1 MPSKGMRNVFFKS
14 PSPSPSRTAMIPPA
28 SPSRTFSES
37 LMDENIEIAESLI
50 TKWDSTNV
58 SSYANV
64 TSLFHADP
72 HEAKQYLNSVRDL
85 QAAMQHLVIENSSSE
100 QIVAAQNLMQLAMKR
115 LEKEFYQILSVNRA
129 NLDPESVSDR
139 SSRSSATRAS
149 TSDFEESDESEEDEF
164 RFGTELDDSISDVE
178 RVSMIAMADL
188 KAIADCM
195 ISSGYGRECVK
206 IYKIIRKS
214 IVDESLYHLGVER
227 QISLSHLQKMDWE
240 MVELKIKTWLNAV
253 KVAVKTLFYGERILC
268 DHVFS
273 ASASIRESCFSE
285 ISKEAAISL
294 FGFPET
300 VAKCKKTPEKMFRTL
315 DLYEAISDLLPEIQS
330 IFSYESTS
338 TVRSQAIN
346 SLIKLGD
353 AVRTMLMDFET
364 AVQKDPSKAT
374 VPGGGVHPLTRY
386 VMNYISIL
394 ADYSGA
400 LADKVAD
407 RPLNLQTPLPE
418 SYFGSPSEVD
428 DSPVSVRFAWLVLVL
443 LCKLDGKAELY
454 KDVALSYLFLAN
466 NLQYVVAKV
475 RSSNLKLYLGDD
487 WVNKHELKVK
497 QYASNYE
504 RMGWSKVISSLPE
517 DPKAEI
523 SLDQARDCYKKFG
536 AAFEAAYKKQSSWV
550 VPDPKLRDEIKA
562 SVARKLGGAYGNF
575 NEKNRGRSRS
585 FVKFAPDDLGNYLS
599 DLFYGNGSTGSISSS
614 SSSSTS
620 SSHSRG
626 RRGH

>member
-58 SSYANV
+58 SSFANV

-85 QAAMQHLVIENSSSE
+85 QAAMQHLVTENSSSE
-100 QIVAAQNLMQLAMKR
+100 KIVAAQNLMQLAMKR

-129 NLDPESVSDR
+129 NLDPESVSAR
-139 SSRSSATRAS
+139 SSISSAARSS
-149 TSDFEESDESEEDEF
+149 TSDFEESAESEEDEF
-164 RFGTELDDSISDVE
+164 RFWTELDDSHSDVE
-178 RVSMIAMADL
+178 RVSMIPMADL

-273 ASASIRESCFSE
+273 ASDSIRESCFSE

-315 DLYEAISDLLPEIQS
+315 DLYEAISDLLPDIQS
-330 IFSYESTS
+330 IFSYESTF

-346 SLIKLGD
+346 SLIKLRD
-353 AVRTMLMDFET
+353 A
-364 AVQKDPSKAT
+364 K
-374 VPGGGVHPLTRY
+374 
-386 VMNYISIL
+386 SIV
-394 ADYSGA
+394 D
-400 LADKVAD
+400 
-407 RPLNLQTPLPE
+407 E
-418 SYFGSPSEVD
+418 SL
-428 DSPVSVRFAWLVLVL
+428 WI
-443 LCKLDGKAELY
+443 GK
-454 KDVALSYLFLAN
+454 
-466 NLQYVVAKV
+466 
-475 RSSNLKLYLGDD
+475 
-487 WVNKHELKVK
+487 W
-497 QYASNYE
+497 
-504 RMGWSKVISSLPE
+504 WS
-517 DPKAEI
+517 
-523 SLDQARDCYKKFG
+523 
-536 AAFEAAYKKQSSWV
+536 
-550 VPDPKLRDEIKA
+550 
-562 SVARKLGGAYGNF
+562 
-575 NEKNRGRSRS
+575 
-585 FVKFAPDDLGNYLS
+585 
-599 DLFYGNGSTGSISSS
+599 
-614 SSSSTS
+614 
-620 SSHSRG
+620 
-626 RRGH
+626 

>member
-14 PSPSPSRTAMIPPA
+14 PSPSRTAMIPPA
-28 SPSRTFSES
+28 SPSCTFSES

-58 SSYANV
+58 SSFANV

-85 QAAMQHLVIENSSSE
+85 QAAMQHLVTENSSSE

-129 NLDPESVSDR
+129 NLDPESVSAR
-139 SSRSSATRAS
+139 SSRSSEARSS

-273 ASASIRESCFSE
+273 ASDSIRESCFSE

-294 FGFPET
+294 FGFP
-300 VAKCKKTPEKMFRTL
+300 KPW
-315 DLYEAISDLLPEIQS
+315 QS
-330 IFSYESTS
+330 ARKPGENVSHIGPI
-338 TVRSQAIN
+338 RSNI
-346 SLIKLGD
+346 
-353 AVRTMLMDFET
+353 
-364 AVQKDPSKAT
+364 
-374 VPGGGVHPLTRY
+374 
-386 VMNYISIL
+386 
-394 ADYSGA
+394 
-400 LADKVAD
+400 
-407 RPLNLQTPLPE
+407 RPL
-418 SYFGSPSEVD
+418 
-428 DSPVSVRFAWLVLVL
+428 A
-443 LCKLDGKAELY
+443 
-454 KDVALSYLFLAN
+454 
-466 NLQYVVAKV
+466 
-475 RSSNLKLYLGDD
+475 
-487 WVNKHELKVK
+487 
-497 QYASNYE
+497 
-504 RMGWSKVISSLPE
+504 
-517 DPKAEI
+517 
-523 SLDQARDCYKKFG
+523 
-536 AAFEAAYKKQSSWV
+536 
-550 VPDPKLRDEIKA
+550 
-562 SVARKLGGAYGNF
+562 
-575 NEKNRGRSRS
+575 
-585 FVKFAPDDLGNYLS
+585 
-599 DLFYGNGSTGSISSS
+599 
-614 SSSSTS
+614 
-620 SSHSRG
+620 
-626 RRGH
+626 

>member
-1 MPSKGMRNVFFKS
+1 MFFKS

-50 TKWDSTNV
+50 TKWDFTNV
-58 SSYANV
+58 SSFANV

-85 QAAMQHLVIENSSSE
+85 QAAMQRLVTENSSSE
-100 QIVAAQNLMQLAMKR
+100 KIVAAQNLMQLAMKR

-129 NLDPESVSDR
+129 NLDPESVSAR
-139 SSRSSATRAS
+139 SSRSS
-149 TSDFEESDESEEDEF
+149 TSDFEESGESEEDEF

-253 KVAVKTLFYGERILC
+253 KVAVKTLFNGERILC

-273 ASASIRESCFSE
+273 ASDSIRESCFSE

-294 FGFPET
+294 FRFPET
-300 VAKCKKTPEKMFRTL
+300 VAKYKKTPEKMFRTL
-315 DLYEAISDLLPEIQS
+315 DLYEAISELLPEIQS

-364 AVQKDPSKAT
+364 AIQKDPSKAT

-386 VMNYISIL
+386 VMNYISLL

-400 LADKVAD
+400 LADIVAD
-407 RPLNLQTPLPE
+407 WPLNVQTPLPE
-418 SYFGSPSEVD
+418 SYFGSPSELD

-443 LCKLDGKAELY
+443 LCKLDGKVELY

-475 RSSNLKLYLGDD
+475 RSSNLKLFLDDD
-487 WVNKHELKVK
+487 WVNKHELTVK

-517 DPKAEI
+517 DPTAEI
-523 SLDQARDCYKKFG
+523 SPDQARDCYKKFG
-536 AAFEAAYKKQSSWV
+536 AAFEEAYKKQSSWV
-550 VPDPKLRDEIKA
+550 VPDPKLRDEIKV
-562 SVARKLGGAYGNF
+562 SVARKLGASYGNF
-575 NEKNRGRSRS
+575 YEKNRSGLGS
-585 FVKFAPDDLGNYLS
+585 FVKFAPDDLGNHLS
-599 DLFYGNGSTGSISSS
+599 DLFYGNGSTGSVS
-614 SSSSTS
+614 S

>member
-1 MPSKGMRNVFFKS
+1 MFFKS
-14 PSPSPSRTAMIPPA
+14 PSPSPSRTAKIPPA

-50 TKWDSTNV
+50 TKWDTNNV
-58 SSYANV
+58 SSFANV

-85 QAAMQHLVIENSSSE
+85 QAAMQHMVTENSSSE
-100 QIVAAQNLMQLAMKR
+100 KIIAAQKLMQLAMKR

-129 NLDPESVSDR
+129 NLDPESVSAR
-139 SSRSSATRAS
+139 SSISSGARSSI
-149 TSDFEESDESEEDEF
+149 SDFEVSDESEEDEF
-164 RFGTELDDSISDVE
+164 RFGTELDDS
-178 RVSMIAMADL
+178 IAMADL

-214 IVDESLYHLGVER
+214 IVDESLHHLGVER

-253 KVAVKTLFYGERILC
+253 KVAVKTLFNGERILC

-273 ASASIRESCFSE
+273 ASDSIRESCFSE

-294 FGFPET
+294 FRFPET
-300 VAKCKKTPEKMFRTL
+300 VAKYKKTPEKMFRTL

-330 IFSYESTS
+330 IFSYDSTS

-364 AVQKDPSKAT
+364 AIQKDQSKAS
-374 VPGGGVHPLTRY
+374 VPGGGIHPLTRY
-386 VMNYISIL
+386 VMNYISFL

-400 LADKVAD
+400 LADIVAD
-407 RPLNLQTPLPE
+407 WPLNLQTPLPE
-418 SYFGSPSEVD
+418 SYFGSPSELD

-475 RSSNLKLYLGDD
+475 RSSNLKLFLGDD

-504 RMGWSKVISSLPE
+504 RIGWSKVISSLPE
-517 DPKAEI
+517 DPTAEI
-523 SLDQARDCYKKFG
+523 SPDQARDCYKKFG
-536 AAFEAAYKKQSSWV
+536 AAFEEAYKKQSSWV
-550 VPDPKLRDEIKA
+550 VPDPKLRDEIKV
-562 SVARKLGGAYGNF
+562 SVARKLGAAYGNF
-575 NEKNRGRSRS
+575 YEKNRAGSGS

-599 DLFYGNGSTGSISSS
+599 DLFYGNGSTGSVSSSFSSS
-614 SSSSTS
+614 SSS

>member
-1 MPSKGMRNVFFKS
+1 
-14 PSPSPSRTAMIPPA
+14 
-28 SPSRTFSES
+28 
-37 LMDENIEIAESLI
+37 
-50 TKWDSTNV
+50 
-58 SSYANV
+58 
-64 TSLFHADP
+64 
-72 HEAKQYLNSVRDL
+72 
-85 QAAMQHLVIENSSSE
+85 MQHMVTENSSTE
-100 QIVAAQNLMQLAMKR
+100 KIVAAQNLMQLAMKR

-129 NLDPESVSDR
+129 NLDPESVSVR
-139 SSRSSATRAS
+139 SSRSSAARSS

-164 RFGTELDDSISDVE
+164 RFGSGLDDSLPDVE
-178 RVSMIAMADL
+178 RVSMIAMTDL

-273 ASASIRESCFSE
+273 ASDSIRESCFSE

-315 DLYEAISDLLPEIQS
+315 DLYETISDLLPEIQS

-353 AVRTMLMDFET
+353 AVRTMLTDFET
-364 AVQKDPSKAT
+364 AIQKDPSKAT

-386 VMNYISIL
+386 VMNYISLL

-400 LADKVAD
+400 LADIVAD
-407 RPLNLQTPLPE
+407 WPLNLQTPLPE
-418 SYFGSPSEVD
+418 SYFGSPSELD
-428 DSPVSVRFAWLVLVL
+428 DSPVSLRFAWLVLVL

-466 NLQYVVAKV
+466 NLQYVVAK
-475 RSSNLKLYLGDD
+475 
-487 WVNKHELKVK
+487 
-497 QYASNYE
+497 YASNYE
-504 RMGWSKVISSLPE
+504 RMGWSKVVSSLSE
-517 DPKAEI
+517 DPTAEI
-523 SLDQARDCYKKFG
+523 SPDQARDCYKKFG
-536 AAFEAAYKKQSSWV
+536 AAFEEAYKKQSSWV
-550 VPDPKLRDEIKA
+550 VPDPKLRDEIKV
-562 SVARKLGGAYGNF
+562 SVERKLGAAYGNF
-575 NEKNRGRSRS
+575 YEKYRGGSGS
-585 FVKFAPDDLGNYLS
+585 FVIFAADDLGNYLS
-599 DLFYGNGSTGSISSS
+599 DLFYGNGSTGSV
-614 SSSSTS
+614 
-620 SSHSRG
+620 SSHLRG

>member
-14 PSPSPSRTAMIPPA
+14 SSPSPSRTAMIPPA

-50 TKWDSTNV
+50 TKWDPNNV
-58 SSYANV
+58 SSFANV

-100 QIVAAQNLMQLAMKR
+100 KIVAAQNLMQLAMKR

-129 NLDPESVSDR
+129 NLDPESVSVR
-139 SSRSSATRAS
+139 SSRSSAARSS

-164 RFGTELDDSISDVE
+164 RFGTELDDSLPDVE

-253 KVAVKTLFYGERILC
+253 KVAVKTVFYGERILC

-273 ASASIRESCFSE
+273 ASDSIRESCFSE
-285 ISKEAAISL
+285 ISKEAALIL

-364 AVQKDPSKAT
+364 AIQKDPAKAT

-386 VMNYISIL
+386 VMNYISLL

-400 LADKVAD
+400 LADIVAD
-407 RPLNLQTPLPE
+407 WPLNLQTPLPE
-418 SYFGSPSEVD
+418 SYFGSPSELD

-475 RSSNLKLYLGDD
+475 RSSSLKLFLGDD

-517 DPKAEI
+517 DPTAEI
-523 SLDQARDCYKKFG
+523 SLDRARDCYKKFG
-536 AAFEAAYKKQSSWV
+536 AAFEEAYKKQSSWV
-550 VPDPKLRDEIKA
+550 VPDPKLRDEIKV
-562 SVARKLGGAYGNF
+562 SVERKLSAAYGNF
-575 NEKNRGRSRS
+575 YEKNRGGSGT

-599 DLFYGNGSTGSISSS
+599 DLFYGNGSTGSV
-614 SSSSTS
+614 
-620 SSHSRG
+620 SSHLRG